1 MLMISIETDG
11 TIATMRFDGRLAG
24 AEARELTR
32 NWPTA
37 AFKPRHHRLLLDL
50 TGVTFID
57 AIGEAFL
64 AGAHR
69 EGAELV
75 GGDEN
80 WRCHQRDREAHRR
93 NGVTGKDSGAMNERR
108 SRGADSVFSP

>member
-1 MLMISIETDG
+1 MLMISTETDG

-37 AFKPRHHRLLLDL
+37 AFRPRQHRLLLDV

-64 AGAHR
+64 ASAHR

-75 GGDEN
+75 GGDETGAVVN
-80 WRCHQRDREAHRR
+80 AIVETHRR
-93 NGVTGKDSGAMNERR
+93 NGVTGKDSGAINGRW
-108 SRGADSVFSP
+108 SRVADSLFSP